1 MSAVMVR
8 KRNKMATIYARP
20 NSNKLWISYRIG
32 DERIR
37 KTTGLDDTPENRR
50 TLEKEV
56 IPQLMAKIKLGQLA
70 PKQSRL
76 FKDYAKEYL
85 RSKEKD
91 KSYLQKLPTRK
102 KVIAHFG
109 SHRVDSITR
118 MDVKR
123 YLSSLTIKESSKRL
137 YLSVIR
143 GVLNDAL
150 DDEAVQTN
158 VTLGIEMNREEKVE
172 VLPFSH
178 DEVIKILSMASG
190 QLKNYLGIAFYTG
203 MRSGEILGL
212 MHHDIKE
219 SSISIKRS
227 ISKGKITTPK
237 TLGSARTIPLFDKAR
252 PFIEAQLKESKSLYL
267 FEYDG
272 KPINDISIIR
282 KRQWVK
288 LLKDCEISYRKIYC
302 TRHTFI
308 TAMLNSEKYK
318 LLTIAKI
325 VGHSSIKTLVENYAG
340 FIKDEH
346 LMIDCEVDI
355 FEEKRHSID
364 TAEKR
369 LKL

>member
-1 MSAVMVR
+1 MVR
-8 KRNKMATIYARP
+8 KRDKVATIYRQAK
-20 NSNKLWISYRIG
+20 STKLWISYRIG

-37 KTTGLDDTPENRR
+37 KTTGMEDTPENRR
-50 TLEKEV
+50 ILEKEV

-85 RSKEKD
+85 KSKEKD
-91 KSYLQKLPTRK
+91 KSYLVKLPTRQ
-102 KVIAHFG
+102 KVIDHFG
-109 SHRVDSITR
+109 MHKVDSITR
-118 MDVKR
+118 MDIKR
-123 YLSSLTIKESSKRL
+123 YLSSLEIKEASKRL

-143 GVLNDAL
+143 GVLNNAL

-158 VTLGIEMNREEKVE
+158 VAVGIEMQREEKVE

-178 DEVIKILSMASG
+178 DEVTKILSMAEG

-212 MHHDIKE
+212 MHHDIKDKT
-219 SSISIKRS
+219 ITIKRS

-237 TLGSARTIPLFDKAR
+237 TLGSMRTIPMFEKAR
-252 PFIEAQLKESKSLYL
+252 PFIEAQLRESKSLYL
-267 FEYDG
+267 FEHDG
-272 KPINDISIIR
+272 RPIQDVSIIR
-282 KRQWVK
+282 KRRWEK

-340 FIKDEH
+340 FIRDEH

-355 FEEKRHSID
+355 FGEKRHSLDIAD
-364 TAEKR
+364 EKR
-369 LKL
+369 KF

>member
-1 MSAVMVR
+1 MSTVMGR
-8 KRNKMATIYARP
+8 KRSKMASIYTRP
-20 NSNKLWISYRIG
+20 NSNKLWIVYRIG

-37 KTTGLDDTPENRR
+37 KTTGLEDTPENRKL
-50 TLEKEV
+50 LEKEV

-70 PKQSRL
+70 PKQSKL
-76 FKDYAKEYL
+76 FKDYAKDYL
-85 RSKEKD
+85 KSKEKD

-102 KVIAHFG
+102 KVIEHFG
-109 SHRVDSITR
+109 MYKVDSITR

-123 YLSSLTIKESSKRL
+123 YLASLDIKESSKRL

-143 GVLNDAL
+143 GILNDAL
-150 DDEAVQTN
+150 DDEVIQKN
-158 VTLGIEMNREEKVE
+158 VTLGIEMIREERVDAF
-172 VLPFSH
+172 PFSH
-178 DEVIKILSMASG
+178 DEVTKILDTAEG

-219 SSISIKRS
+219 NSITIKRS

-237 TLGSARTIPLFDKAR
+237 TSGSIRTIPMFEKAR
-252 PFIEAQLKESKSLYL
+252 PFIEAQLKDSKSLYL

-288 LLKDCEISYRKIYC
+288 LLKDCKIEYRKIYC

-325 VGHSSIKTLVENYAG
+325 VGHSSVKTLVENYAG
-340 FIKDEH
+340 FIRDEH

-355 FEEKRHSID
+355 FEDKRHSLD
-364 TAEKR
+364 TAEKKY
-369 LKL
+369 KL